1 MAAERRAQALFLK
14 LVLPGR
20 PESSVG
26 VFLLDQETGG
36 LFFRLREDWD
46 QIADPD
52 EAELLSQLR
61 GDFERRLQ
69 ELGNDRGEEFIRSL
83 EDQLSN
89 ILRLTDRVW
98 VQAQD
103 PQSTLDRLFE
113 QNCTSV
119 ERSGRP
125 SPLS

>member
-1 MAAERRAQALFLK
+1 MEAEKQAQAVYLQ

-20 PESSVG
+20 RECNIG

-36 LFFRLREDWD
+36 LFFKLREDWE

-69 ELGNDRGEEFIRSL
+69 ELGENRGEEFLRSL

-89 ILRLTDRVW
+89 ILRLTARVS
-98 VQAQD
+98 VRVKD
-103 PQSTLDRLFE
+103 LQSTLDRLFE
-113 QNCTSV
+113 KNCVSLQ
-119 ERSGRP
+119 RS
-125 SPLS
+125 